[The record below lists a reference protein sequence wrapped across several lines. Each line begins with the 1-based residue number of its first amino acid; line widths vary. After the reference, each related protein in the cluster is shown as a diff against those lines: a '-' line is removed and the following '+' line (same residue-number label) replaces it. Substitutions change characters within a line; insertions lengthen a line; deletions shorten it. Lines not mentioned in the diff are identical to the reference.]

1 MEAEV
6 GLGGAVVMDSL
17 TPKSQETGDP
27 GLEMMLA
34 DTWAMTSWTGSWLET
49 SSRRRTTWWWVC
61 GGSTGAGYEVVV
73 TTKEDFIYT
82 RCSKLKGVK
91 EVKVS
96 TV

>member
-49 SSRRRTTWWWVC
+49 SSRRMDGQH
-61 GGSTGAGYEVVV
+61 GGGCAVGQQV
-73 TTKEDFIYT
+73 
-82 RCSKLKGVK
+82 RGMR
-91 EVKVS
+91 
-96 TV
+96 